1 MCSDVAAV
9 TSACCVPLHTAWTVL
24 DKVQLPWQS
33 MQGWLCADHM
43 MQHPDR
49 RISSENSWYA
59 LRGFLGWAR
68 CTAAS
73 DSRSIASFLAVS
85 LFFLQAGGVST

>member
-1 MCSDVAAV
+1 
-9 TSACCVPLHTAWTVL
+9 
-24 DKVQLPWQS
+24 
-33 MQGWLCADHM
+33 MQGWLCTEHM